1 VVAGLVLEGGQV
13 LSIVQ
18 GERIGRSAAVFVGC
32 SATLFDDARRKI
44 LLTRRADNGRWC
56 LPGGHFEPGEDVA
69 EACVREMHEET
80 GLEVRVVRLIGVYS
94 SPNTVLD
101 YGERGCFQ
109 VVALNFEVEA
119 IGGELGLSDETTEVD
134 YFTAA
139 EIADLDLLEHH
150 RPRIA
155 DAFVDGSAT
164 YIR

>member
-1 VVAGLVLEGGQV
+1 V

-32 SATLFDDARRKI
+32 SATLFDVDRRKI

-80 GLEVRVVRLIGVYS
+80 GLEVRVARLIGVYS

-101 YGERGCFQ
+101 YGERGRFQ

-119 IGGELGLSDETTEVD
+119 IGGQLGLSDETTEVG
-134 YFTAA
+134 YFTAE
-139 EIADLDLLEHH
+139 EIARLDLLEHH
-150 RPRIA
+150 RSRIA
-155 DAFVDGSAT
+155 DAFADGRAA

>member
-1 VVAGLVLEGGQV
+1 V
-13 LSIVQ
+13 LSILQ

-32 SATLFDDARRKI
+32 SATSFDADRRKI

-94 SPNTVLD
+94 SPHIVLD
-101 YGERGCFQ
+101 YGERGRFQ

-119 IGGELGLSDETTEVD
+119 IGGKLGLSDETTEVG
-134 YFTAA
+134 FFSMP
-139 EIADLDLLEHH
+139 EIAHLDLLEHH

-155 DAFVDGSAT
+155 DAFADGPAAC
-164 YIR
+164 IR

>member
-1 VVAGLVLEGGQV
+1 V

-18 GERIGRSAAVFVGC
+18 GERIGRSAGVFVGC
-32 SATLFDDARRKI
+32 SATLFDADRRKI

-101 YGERGCFQ
+101 YGERDRFQ
-109 VVALNFEVEA
+109 VVALNFEVGTV
-119 IGGELGLSDETTEVD
+119 GGQLGLSDETTEVG
-134 YFTAA
+134 YFTVD

-150 RPRIA
+150 RPRVA
-155 DAFVDGSAT
+155 DAFADGRAA

>member
-1 VVAGLVLEGGQV
+1 V

-32 SATLFDDARRKI
+32 SATLFDDARRGI

-69 EACVREMHEET
+69 EACVREMREET

-94 SPNTVLD
+94 SPNFVLD
-101 YGERGCFQ
+101 YGELGRFQ

-119 IGGELGLSDETTEVD
+119 LGGELGLSDETTGVG
-134 YFTAA
+134 YFTAEETA
-139 EIADLDLLEHH
+139 SLDLLEHH

-155 DAFVDGSAT
+155 DAFADGRVVH
-164 YIR
+164 IR

>member
-1 VVAGLVLEGGQV
+1 M

-32 SATLFDDARRKI
+32 SATLFDAERRKI

-69 EACVREMHEET
+69 EACIREMHEET

-94 SPNTVLD
+94 SPNFVLD
-101 YGERGCFQ
+101 YGERGRFQ
-109 VVALNFEVEA
+109 VVALNFEVETV
-119 IGGELGLSDETTEVD
+119 GGELGLSDETTEVG
-134 YFTAA
+134 YFTEQ

-150 RPRIA
+150 RPRIV
-155 DAFVDGSAT
+155 DAFGHASVAH
-164 YIR
+164 IR